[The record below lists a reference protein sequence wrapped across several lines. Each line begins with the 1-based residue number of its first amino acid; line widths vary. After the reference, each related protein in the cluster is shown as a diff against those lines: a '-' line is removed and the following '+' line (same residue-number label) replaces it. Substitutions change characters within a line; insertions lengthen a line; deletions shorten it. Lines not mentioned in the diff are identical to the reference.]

1 MESIHRI
8 GAVLN
13 YRSQNMK
20 MSIGVDLHK
29 TQFTVCFLGENRKT
43 VESGIF
49 PTSEAGYNDF
59 LTKAGEYSDSG
70 YELVAA
76 VESTGN
82 ARYFRNKLLVAG
94 IDVVVVNTLKFKVV
108 NESVKKT
115 DKHDAKTLAEFLEK
129 DMLPESVLC
138 SQESEDLRRVLKTR
152 SLLVKTT
159 VSVKN
164 QIHGLLLGY
173 GIESKRGQLQ
183 SKKERQRILDGLED
197 HECFGN
203 AAKAVEPLF
212 DTIDQVSAQVKKLE
226 KVIEVL
232 VAEDEDVELLMTIPG
247 VGIITATTIRAYMD
261 DINRYDSPK
270 KFASYIG
277 LAPWVQNSNETIH
290 HGHITKRG
298 PVELRTAMVQSVMG
312 MVRSSKTT
320 GNYRIMSKYRIMKKV
335 KGSGQSIIAT
345 ARKMS
350 TIIYMILKT
359 REPFDPLRMVPDE
372 KYLKMQ
378 TAAWNAVKAG

>member
-1 MESIHRI
+1 
-8 GAVLN
+8 
-13 YRSQNMK
+13 MK

-29 TQFTVCFLGENRKT
+29 TQFTVCFLGESRKIQ
-43 VESGIF
+43 ESGMY
-49 PTSEAGYNDF
+49 PVSEKGFEEFLAKTADF
-59 LTKAGEYSDSG
+59 TEKG
-70 YELVAA
+70 YEVSAA

-82 ARYFRNKLLVAG
+82 ARYFRNRLLTAG
-94 IDVVVVNTLKFKVV
+94 IDVTVVNTLKFKVV

-115 DKHDAKTLAEFLEK
+115 DKHDARTLAEFLEK
-129 DMLPESVLC
+129 EMLPESVLC
-138 SQESEDLRRVLKTR
+138 SQESEDLRRILKTR
-152 SLLVKTT
+152 TLLVRTM

-173 GIESKRGQLQ
+173 GIETKRGQLQ
-183 SKKERQRILDGLED
+183 SKKERQRILVGLAD
-197 HECFGN
+197 HRYIGG

-212 DTIDQVSAQVKKLE
+212 ETIDQLSAQVKNLE
-226 KVIEVL
+226 KVIVSL
-232 VAEDEDVELLMTIPG
+232 VEKDEDVELLMTIPG

-261 DINRYDSPK
+261 EISRYDSPK

-298 PVELRTAMVQSVMG
+298 PEELRTAMVQSVLG
-312 MVRSSKTT
+312 MVRNSKKT
-320 GNYRIMSKYRIMKKV
+320 GEYRIMSKYRVMKKI

-350 TIIYMILKT
+350 TIVYMMLKT
-359 REPFDPLRMVPDE
+359 REPFHPLRMAPDK
-372 KYLKMQ
+372 KYLEMQ

>member
-1 MESIHRI
+1 
-8 GAVLN
+8 
-13 YRSQNMK
+13 MK
-20 MSIGVDLHK
+20 MSLGVDLHK
-29 TQFTVCFLGENRKT
+29 TQFTVCFLSEDRKIQET
-43 VESGIF
+43 GIF
-49 PTSEAGYNDF
+49 PVNEKGFESFLAKASDYSEM
-59 LTKAGEYSDSG
+59 EYEVS
-70 YELVAA
+70 AA

-94 IDVVVVNTLKFKVV
+94 IDVKVVNTLKFKVV

-115 DKHDAKTLAEFLEK
+115 DKHDARTLAEFLEK

-152 SLLVKTT
+152 TILVRTM

-173 GIESKRGQLQ
+173 GIESKKGSLQ
-183 SKKERQRILDGLED
+183 SKKERQRILEGLAD
-197 HECFGN
+197 HRYIGN
-203 AAKAVEPLF
+203 AAKAVKPLF
-212 DTIDQVSAQVKKLE
+212 DTIDQLSEQVKNLE
-226 KVIEVL
+226 KVISDLIEK
-232 VAEDEDVELLMTIPG
+232 DEDVELLMTVPG
-247 VGIITATTIRAYMD
+247 IGLITASTIRAYMD

-298 PVELRTAMVQSVMG
+298 PTELRTALVQSVLG
-312 MVRSSKTT
+312 MVRNSHIT
-320 GNYRIMSKYRIMKKV
+320 GEYRIMSKYRVMKKV

-350 TIIYMILKT
+350 TIVYMILKT
-359 REPFDPLRMVPDE
+359 REPFNPERMMVSK
-372 KYLKMQ
+372 KYQEMQ
-378 TAAWNAVKAG
+378 AAAWKAVATG